1 MMFKSVSISKFTMTN
16 WTKKTLE
23 KEMNGLIFEI
33 RISQTSSSNELIDP
47 VSPSLRLKLIEPG

>member
-1 MMFKSVSISKFTMTN
+1 MMFKPVSISEFTMTN

-23 KEMNGLIFEI
+23 KEMNESICEI

-47 VSPSLRLKLIEPG
+47 VSPSLRLKLIDPG

>member
-23 KEMNGLIFEI
+23 KEMNESICEI

-47 VSPSLRLKLIEPG
+47 VSPSLRLKLIDPG

>member
-23 KEMNGLIFEI
+23 KEMNESICEI